1 MIKKEIIKAVCLQ
14 TGCKQDVVEKVI
26 EAYTAFIIN
35 RLLEKCSFRM
45 NRLGTLRYVNAT
57 SRNGYNPVTK
67 EMVAFDG
74 KNRIKFIPS
83 KRLANMLNPQKGKQE
98 VVESDRD

>member
-14 TGCKQDVVEKVI
+14 TGCKQKVVENVI
-26 EAYTAFIIN
+26 EAYTAFIATK
-35 RLLEKCSFRM
+35 LLERCSFRM
-45 NRLGTLRYVNAT
+45 KDLGTLRYISAI
-57 SRNGYNPVTK
+57 SRNGYNPTAK
-67 EMVAFDG
+67 KTEAFEG

-98 VVESDRD
+98 AVESDID